1 MNSVPGPA
9 YTIRTPR
16 LLLRCFQPADAPAY
30 GAALA
35 ASVDHLR
42 PWLPWV
48 KDEPR
53 PLDEQLS
60 RMRSFRALFDMGRD
74 FNYGV
79 FGPDGALFG
88 AAGLHPRAGADAR
101 EMSVWLSAATAG
113 RGLGTEGTAALVR
126 VAFEV
131 DRVRRLELHC
141 DPRNRASIR
150 VAERL
155 GFVHEATLRA
165 RDFDEDGTPA
175 DTMVW
180 SLFRDAYPASPAA
193 SAEVTAFD
201 AMDRRLL

>member
-1 MNSVPGPA
+1 MDSVPGPA

-30 GAALA
+30 GEALA
-35 ASVDHLR
+35 ASAGHLR

-74 FNYGV
+74 FSYGV
-79 FGPDGALFG
+79 FDPDGALLG
-88 AAGLHPRAGADAR
+88 AAGLHPRVGADAR
-101 EMSVWLSAATAG
+101 EASFWTTAAAAG
-113 RGLGTEGTAALVR
+113 HGLATEGTAALAR

-131 DRVRRLELHC
+131 DGVRRLEAHC

-150 VAERL
+150 IAERL

-165 RDFDEDGTPA
+165 RDLDEDGTPA
-175 DTMVW
+175 DTMIW
-180 SLFRDAYPASPAA
+180 SLFREGYEASPAA
-193 SAEVTAFD
+193 SAAVEAFD